1 MASLLYDDINK
12 SFLRKIT
19 DYDFFNMNTDDI
31 TSQMMECLHGCLSK
45 PYLRRLFTQLI
56 LDDEVM
62 EITYELKLNVEEFQ
76 DRDFIIEAC
85 ALGMLVEWLEPQLNS
100 KLLTQQMFT
109 SSKESKWYDQ
119 KGQISAMR
127 ALMEDS
133 VIKQRKLIS
142 DRGYI
147 YNKHLGYDEL

>member
-12 SFLRKIT
+12 TFLRKIT
-19 DYDFFNMNTDDI
+19 DYDFINITADEA
-31 TSQMMECLHGCLSK
+31 TSQMMECLHSCLSK
-45 PYLRRLFTQLI
+45 PYLRRLFSSLV
-56 LDDEVM
+56 LDDEIM
-62 EITYELKLNVEEFQ
+62 EITYELKFVTDEVQ
-76 DRDFIIEAC
+76 DQDFIIEAC

-147 YNKHLGYDEL
+147 YNSHLTQ